1 VDVDPHL
8 HDPDRWGTS
17 MAQMAE
23 LMLSC
28 LDAAGA
34 RSVMEVGAFAGDLTR
49 VLVEWAAGSGARVT
63 AIDPAPQDALTQ
75 LAAERPELELVRE
88 TSLEALTRLPTPD
101 AVVVDG
107 DHNYYT
113 VMEELRRIADRA
125 AGSHLPLVLLHDVCW
140 PHGRRD
146 DYFDVEQIP
155 EEFRH
160 PQAGSDGGLFPGDS
174 GLVPGGLPYP
184 RSAAHEG
191 GPRNGVRT
199 AAEDFV
205 AANEQLQLAVVP
217 MFFGFGAIWDRG
229 APWANDVAAIL
240 APWDRNPVLERLE
253 ANRVHHLATGH
264 ERLTEI
270 WALRERLAEQERVL
284 RRLTESSA
292 FGVAERLS
300 RLRVRAR
307 VATDQSVVS
316 KEEIRR
322 VLDD

>member
-1 VDVDPHL
+1 
-8 HDPDRWGTS
+8 

-23 LMLSC
+23 LMLAC

-34 RSVMEVGAFAGDLTR
+34 SSVMEVGAFAGDLTR
-49 VLVEWAAGSGARVT
+49 VLSEWAAGTGARIT
-63 AIDPAPQDALTQ
+63 AIDPAPQDGLVE

-101 AVVVDG
+101 AVVIDG

-113 VMEELRRIADRA
+113 VSEELKRISERA
-125 AGSHLPLVLLHDVCW
+125 RDSRLPLVLMHDVCW

-146 DYFDVEQIP
+146 DYFDIEQIP

-160 PQAGSDGGLFPGDS
+160 PQSDGRGGIFPGQA
-174 GLVPGGLPYP
+174 GLVPRGLPYP
-184 RSAAHEG
+184 RSAEREG
-191 GPRNGVRT
+191 GSQNGVLT

-205 AANEQLQLAVVP
+205 AADEELQLAVVP
-217 MFFGFGAIWDRG
+217 MFFGFGAIWHRG
-229 APWANDVAAIL
+229 APWADRVAAIL

-253 ANRVHHLATGH
+253 GNRVYHLATAH
-264 ERLTEI
+264 ERLAEI
-270 WALRERLAEQERVL
+270 WAMRERLARQEQVL
-284 RRLTESSA
+284 RRLIESSA

-300 RLRVRAR
+300 RMRVRAG
-307 VATDQSVVS
+307 VAPDQSVVS

-322 VLDD
+322 VLED

>member
-1 VDVDPHL
+1 
-8 HDPDRWGTS
+8 

-23 LMLSC
+23 LMLGC
-28 LDAAGA
+28 LDAVGA

-49 VLVEWAAGSGARVT
+49 VLVEWAAGSGARVI

-75 LAAERPELELVRE
+75 LAGERPELELVRE
-88 TSLEALTRLPTPD
+88 TSLEALTRLPAPD
-101 AVVVDG
+101 AMVIDG

-113 VMEELRRIADRA
+113 VAEELKRVADRA
-125 AGSHLPLVLLHDVCW
+125 RESRFPLVLLHDVCW

-146 DYFDVEQIP
+146 DYFDIEQIP

-160 PQAGSDGGLFPGDS
+160 PQAGANGGIAPEDP
-174 GLVPGGLPYP
+174 GLVEGGLPYP

-205 AANEQLQLAVVP
+205 AGHDGLQLAVVP
-217 MFFGFGAIWDRG
+217 LFFGFGAIWDRE
-229 APWANDVAAIL
+229 APWAEAVAAIL

-264 ERLTEI
+264 ARLTEI
-270 WALRERLAEQERVL
+270 WALRQRVADQERVL

-300 RLRVRAR
+300 RLRVRAG
-307 VATDQSVVS
+307 VAPSHSVVS